1 MQLVTEDNI
10 TELAARRWSSAHDP
24 RTAELMSALV
34 RHLHAFAREV
44 RLSETEW
51 MAAMRWLTETGQISD
66 EKREEFILASDVLG
80 LSMLVVQMNHAFDA
94 KATPATVLG
103 PFHIDGSP
111 EKEFGGDMSDGLPGA
126 PLYITGT
133 VTGLDG
139 SPVGG
144 AVLDVWQADEEGAYE
159 SQIPGID
166 EARLRAKYA
175 TRADGSYCLRTIA
188 PKGYSIPMDGPVGEL
203 IGGTDISHYRPAHV
217 HFLINAAGYEP
228 LITHLFQE
236 GAEYLDSDVVFGTK
250 QELVVTFEPREAGP
264 TPDGGHSDGP
274 WIEARYDFVL
284 QPA

>member
-1 MQLVTEDNI
+1 M
-10 TELAARRWSSAHDP
+10 
-24 RTAELMSALV
+24 
-34 RHLHAFAREV
+34 
-44 RLSETEW
+44 
-51 MAAMRWLTETGQISD
+51 
-66 EKREEFILASDVLG
+66 
-80 LSMLVVQMNHAFDA
+80 
-94 KATPATVLG
+94 LG

-126 PLYITGT
+126 PLYVTGT

-166 EARLRAKYA
+166 EARLRAKYT
-175 TRADGSYCLRTIA
+175 TRVDGSYCLRTIA

-203 IGGTDISHYRPAHV
+203 IGGTDISHYRPAARA
-217 HFLINAAGYEP
+217 LPDQRRYYEP

>member
-126 PLYITGT
+126 PLYVTGT

-166 EARLRAKYA
+166 EARLRAKYT
-175 TRADGSYCLRTIA
+175 TRVDGSYCLRTIA

>member
-10 TELAARRWSSAHDP
+10 TELAARRWASAHDP

-51 MAAMRWLTETGQISD
+51 MAAMKWLTETGQISN

-111 EKEFGGDMSDGLPGA
+111 EKDFGGDMSDGLPGA

-166 EARLRAKYA
+166 EARLRAKYG

-203 IGGTDISHYRPAHV
+203 ISGTDISHYRPAHV

-250 QELVVTFEPREAGP
+250 QELVVTFEPREPGP
-264 TPDGGHSDGP
+264 TPDGGHSDEP
-274 WIEARYDFVL
+274 WLEARYDFVL